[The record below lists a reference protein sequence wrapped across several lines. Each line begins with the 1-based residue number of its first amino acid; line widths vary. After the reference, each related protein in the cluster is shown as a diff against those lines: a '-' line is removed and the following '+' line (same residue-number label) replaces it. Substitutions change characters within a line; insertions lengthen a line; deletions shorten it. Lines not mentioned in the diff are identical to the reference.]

1 MSSVKVDKVSVHG
14 YPNYRIYSD
23 GRCYNTK
30 TNKFVGYENRSDGYV
45 RVSFSGS
52 NGIRVVLMHQ
62 LVIEHFGKPKPDG
75 AYEIDH
81 INRDRSDNR
90 IENLRWVS
98 HSENLKNR
106 TSRKIRK
113 P

>member
-1 MSSVKVDKVSVHG
+1 MSPVQVDNVSVRG

-30 TNKFVGYENRSDGYV
+30 TKKFVGYRNRADGYV
-45 RVSFSGS
+45 RVSFSDS
-52 NGIRVVLMHQ
+52 DGIRVFLMHQ
-62 LVIEHFGKPKPDG
+62 LVIEHFGPPKPDG
-75 AYEIDH
+75 DYEIDH

-90 IENLRWVS
+90 IKNLRWVS

-106 TSRKIRK
+106 TSRKVQK
-113 P
+113 